1 MKIAILSGKG
11 GTGKT
16 LLAVNLAAA
25 AMDAGY
31 VDCDVEEPN
40 GHLFFKPDLLEE
52 EEVTVKIPQVDDKLC
67 DGCRFCVE
75 FCRYNALAYSG
86 RLIIFDDICH
96 SCGGC
101 VLLCPQH
108 ALTEQDKTIG
118 KVRRG
123 KSEDVDVISGIMNS
137 GEASGVPIIDR
148 LQEYIE
154 AMDKEEKHVFIDCP
168 PGSSCI
174 VMDSIKNADY
184 CILVAEPSIFG
195 VHNLEMVHELVKLF
209 SKDYGVILN
218 KCQKGENLAEE
229 YCLNNNINILGRIPF
244 DPELGLIN
252 SNGKIAVRE
261 SVKYHDFFS
270 QLLCTVL
277 KEAKVETT
285 SNP

>member
-1 MKIAILSGKG
+1 MKTAILSGKG

-40 GHLFFKPDLLEE
+40 GHLFFKPDLLGE

-67 DGCRFCVE
+67 DGCRLCVE

-168 PGSSCI
+168 PGSSCT

-218 KCQKGENLAEE
+218 KCQEGENLAEE
-229 YCLNNNINILGRIPF
+229 YCLNHNISILGRIPF

-270 QLLCTVL
+270 GLLGTVL

>member
-40 GHLFFKPDLLEE
+40 GHLFFKPDLLGE

-67 DGCRFCVE
+67 DGCRLCVE

-108 ALTEQDKTIG
+108 ALTEQDKPIG

-270 QLLCTVL
+270 QLLGTVL

>member
-67 DGCRFCVE
+67 DGCRLCVE

-270 QLLCTVL
+270 QLLGTVL

>member
-40 GHLFFKPDLLEE
+40 GHLFFKPDLLGE

-67 DGCRFCVE
+67 DGCRLCVE

-195 VHNLEMVHELVKLF
+195 VHNLQMVHELVKLF

-270 QLLCTVL
+270 QLLGTVL

>member
-25 AMDAGY
+25 AKVAGY

-40 GHLFFKPDLLEE
+40 GHLFFKPDHLKEE
-52 EEVTVKIPQVDDKLC
+52 AVTVKIPQVDDKLC
-67 DGCRFCVE
+67 DGCRLCVD
-75 FCRYNALAYSG
+75 FCRYNALAYSHK
-86 RLIIFDDICH
+86 LIIFDDICH

-101 VLLCPQH
+101 VLLCPQK
-108 ALTEQDKTIG
+108 ALTEQDQAIG
-118 KVRRG
+118 KIKIG

-148 LQEYIE
+148 LQEHI
-154 AMDKEEKHVFIDCP
+154 ASMDKEGRDVFIDCP

-184 CILVAEPSIFG
+184 CILVAEPSLFG
-195 VHNLEMVHELVKLF
+195 VHNLEMVHELVELF
-209 SKDYGVILN
+209 NKDYGVILN
-218 KCQKGENLAEE
+218 KCQENENLAEE
-229 YCLNNNINILGRIPF
+229 YCQARKVNILGRIPF

-261 SVKYHDFFS
+261 SAKYHDLFS
-270 QLLCTVL
+270 GLLSAVL

>member
-1 MKIAILSGKG
+1 
-11 GTGKT
+11 
-16 LLAVNLAAA
+16 
-25 AMDAGY
+25 MDG
-31 VDCDVEEPN
+31 
-40 GHLFFKPDLLEE
+40 
-52 EEVTVKIPQVDDKLC
+52 
-67 DGCRFCVE
+67 
-75 FCRYNALAYSG
+75 
-86 RLIIFDDICH
+86 
-96 SCGGC
+96 
-101 VLLCPQH
+101 
-108 ALTEQDKTIG
+108 
-118 KVRRG
+118 
-123 KSEDVDVISGIMNS
+123 ISGIMNS
-137 GEASGVPIIDR
+137 GEASGDPIIDR

-195 VHNLEMVHELVKLF
+195 VHNLEMEHELVKLF
-209 SKDYGVILN
+209 SKDYVVILN

-270 QLLCTVL
+270 QLLGTVL

>member
-40 GHLFFKPDLLEE
+40 GHLFFKPDLLGE

-67 DGCRFCVE
+67 DGCRLCVE

-168 PGSSCI
+168 PGSSCT

-270 QLLCTVL
+270 QLLGTVL